1 MPLNNSII
9 SIDVK
14 TPPEVAHGIAERVK
28 TRRLELNLT
37 QAGIAKRAGIKLPT
51 YRKFETTGMISLNG
65 LLRIAFALG
74 VLDEFDELF
83 SRREYQSI
91 DEVINEKKLV
101 RKRGKRND

>member
-1 MPLNNSII
+1 MILNNNII
-9 SIDVK
+9 SIDIK
-14 TPPEVAHGIAERVK
+14 TQPEVARGLAQRVK

-37 QAGIAKRAGIKLPT
+37 QVAMAKRAGVKLPT
-51 YRKFETTGMISLNG
+51 YRKFETTGLISLNG

-74 VLDEFDELF
+74 VLDDFDKLF

-91 DEVINEKKLV
+91 DEVINEKKVV

>member
-1 MPLNNSII
+1 MILTNTII
-9 SIDVK
+9 SVDIK
-14 TPPEVAHGIAERVK
+14 TPHEVALGIAERVK
-28 TRRLELNLT
+28 TRRLELNMT
-37 QAGIAKRAGIKLPT
+37 QVAMSKRAGIKLPT
-51 YRKFETTGMISLNG
+51 YRKFETTGLISLNG

-74 VLDEFDELF
+74 VLDDFDKLF